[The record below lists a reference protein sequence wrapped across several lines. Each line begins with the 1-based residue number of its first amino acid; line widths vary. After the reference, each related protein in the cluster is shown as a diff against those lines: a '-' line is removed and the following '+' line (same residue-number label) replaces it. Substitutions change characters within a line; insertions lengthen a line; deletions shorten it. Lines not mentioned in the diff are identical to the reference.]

1 MERDQELNREE
12 KRQTKRETERETKSS
27 KHRHR
32 ERERDLLHIGLS
44 SRQMMNLAADW
55 LVKEG
60 GELLRPANGPS
71 CG

>member
-1 MERDQELNREE
+1 MKRRERLRVLN
-12 KRQTKRETERETKSS
+12 TDT
-27 KHRHR
+27 